1 MDQLMKTAIE
11 KDQKGLDEGGIPNST
26 SQQRMPIF
34 VVALGMAIP
43 TLITW
48 IYFDLLATAPSIAQK
63 IAYAM
68 GKLSQVGIMLV
79 AYWLW
84 RQRWKHSPIKPSL
97 MGKPIASRWIA
108 VGCLTGIVIG
118 CASIMVF
125 QWVLLPLG
133 IMESAKL
140 TAMEKL
146 QSFGADSPAALLA
159 IALFYALLHS
169 GFEEFY
175 WRGFVFRGLNEHLGV
190 ALSVCLSSLAFMS
203 HHVLV
208 LAKFFG
214 YASIMTYLLAVS
226 VAVGGAIWAVLYH
239 RCGSL
244 IPGWISHAMVDAA
257 LFIIGYLLVFA

>member
-11 KDQKGLDEGGIPNST
+11 NDQKGLDERGVPYMTSRQRIP
-26 SQQRMPIF
+26 IL
-34 VVALGMAIP
+34 VVVLGMAIP

-48 IYFDLLATAPSIAQK
+48 IYFDLLASAPALAQK
-63 IAYAM
+63 TAYVF

-79 AYWLW
+79 AFWLW
-84 RQRWKHSPIKPSL
+84 RQRLKRTRTEPSL

-108 VGCLTGIVIG
+108 IGFISGLVIG

-133 IMESAKL
+133 VMESAKL
-140 TAMEKL
+140 KAMEKL
-146 QSFGADSPAALLA
+146 RSFGADSPAALVA
-159 IALFYALLHS
+159 IALFYAILHS

-175 WRGFVFRGLNEHLGV
+175 WRGFVFRGLNEYLGV
-190 ALSVCLSSLAFMS
+190 APSVFLSSLAFMS

-214 YASIMTYLLAVS
+214 YASLMTYLLALS
-226 VAVGGAIWAVLYH
+226 VAVGGAIWAYLYH
-239 RCGSL
+239 RCSSL
-244 IPGWISHAMVDAA
+244 IPGWISHALVDAA
-257 LFIIGYLLVFA
+257 LFIIGYMLVFA